1 MESLSLSPTSGT
13 SGSSTTVTIDWAPDA
28 GTGCADARA
37 QIRVN
42 GEPASDP
49 FPVGGAEAEVEV
61 DIPESAGDGEIN
73 VALVSVGV
81 NGRSLAS
88 TTFTVGEGGEEG
100 DDEEVSSWLLVS
112 AGVIATLA
120 AIASQQLYSRRR
132 ARYGRR

>member
-1 MESLSLSPTSGT
+1 MSPTSGG

-49 FPVGGAEAEVEV
+49 FPVGGAEADIDV
-61 DIPESAGDGEIN
+61 DIPESVGDGEIN
-73 VALVSVGV
+73 VALVSVGP

-88 TTFTVGEGGEEG
+88 TTFTVEDGGG

>member
-1 MESLSLSPTSGT
+1 MSVSPTSGA

-49 FPVGGAEAEVEV
+49 FPVGGAEAELDV
-61 DIPESAGDGEIN
+61 DIPDSAGDGEIN
-73 VALVSVGV
+73 VALVSVGA
-81 NGRSLAS
+81 NGRSLAN
-88 TTFTVGEGGEEG
+88 TTFTVDEGGGDG